1 MVASRRCGARSQPAG
16 WPRRRSDPARAI
28 AIGGVAA
35 GVVDLLGAIV
45 IFWPAAPAGI
55 LRSIAAGVVGSAAAR
70 GGGLGLAAL
79 GLVLHF
85 AVAIGAAA
93 VFVAAARRAP
103 VLVRRPWVTGPL
115 YGLVVFL
122 VMNYAVIPLS
132 AIGRFPGPWSA
143 TTYQVIALHMLGV
156 GPAIVLAARRWA
168 TSGRS

>member
-1 MVASRRCGARSQPAG
+1 MASTSIH
-16 WPRRRSDPARAI
+16 PARAI
-28 AIGGVAA
+28 AVGGAAA

-70 GGGLGLAAL
+70 SGGLGLAAL

-85 AVAIGAAA
+85 VVATGAAA

-103 VLVRRPWVTGPL
+103 VLVSRPWITGPL
-115 YGLVVFL
+115 YGLVVYL

-168 TSGRS
+168 ASGRS